1 MFHLIF
7 SLPSLYVIARFIAPM
22 PWPLSI
28 RLAAALLALIASQY
42 HLFCRFS
49 SGSVFSPEMPRILVI
64 LFNWLFCTIFII
76 ALMQLMTDV
85 VAMLALV
92 IQHKMTILPIYRY
105 AVGLIASGL
114 AGYGVYQAIRVP
126 DVKKVTIEVR
136 NLPCEFEGYQLVQLT
151 DMHISRLFPAS
162 WTAAVVA
169 KANRLGADLIVITGD
184 VIDGTVENRRGDVEP
199 LRLLTAN
206 DGVYVITGNHEYFYE
221 PKRWVEHLTMLGLT
235 PLPNSHVVIERNGAK
250 LLLAGVNDLSAG
262 RRNSPP
268 SDLAQ
273 ALKNAPTEAP
283 VILMNHQP
291 KNARHA
297 AACGVQVQL
306 SGHTHGGLVSGLARL
321 FESANGGYV
330 SGLYNVDG
338 MTLYVNNG
346 TGLWPGMALRL
357 GRPSEL
363 TLITLRA
370 CETPEKTASDFAMS

>member
-49 SGSVFSPEMPRILVI
+49 SGSVFAPEMPRIVVI
-64 LFNWLFCTIFII
+64 LFNWAFCAIFII
-76 ALMQLMTDV
+76 ALMQLVTDV
-85 VAMLALV
+85 VAVLALV
-92 IQHKMTILPIYRY
+92 IQHKMTILPGYRY
-105 AVGLIASGL
+105 ALGLIASVLG
-114 AGYGVYQAIRVP
+114 AWGVYQAIRVP
-126 DVKKVTIEVR
+126 AVKNVTIEVS
-136 NLPCEFEGYQLVQLT
+136 NLPREFEGYQLVQLT
-151 DMHISRLFPAS
+151 DLHISRLFPAS
-162 WTAAVVA
+162 WTAAVVD
-169 KANRLGADLIVITGD
+169 KTNRLGADLIVITGD
-184 VIDGTVENRRGDVEP
+184 VIDGTVENRKGDVEP
-199 LRLLTAN
+199 LRHLAAA
-206 DGVYVITGNHEYFYE
+206 DGVYAITGNHEYFFE
-221 PKRWVEHLTMLGLT
+221 PERWVEHLAMLGLT
-235 PLPNSHVVIERNGAK
+235 PLPNRHKVIERNGAK

-262 RRNSPP
+262 RRDSAP

-273 ALKNAPTEAP
+273 ALENAPAEAP
-283 VILMNHQP
+283 VILMDHQP

-297 AACGVQVQL
+297 AASGVQVQL
-306 SGHTHGGLVSGLARL
+306 SGHTHGGLVDGLARL

-370 CETPEKTASDFAMS
+370 PSSAEKD